1 MIWRN
6 FIRDL
11 RHTAS
16 RLISVMII
24 TMLAV
29 AVYTGLSGIPYNVDL
44 ICDGYF
50 DAQNLAD
57 YWITGIYLDQADCRL
72 LAQLSGVTGVQP
84 RVVADGE
91 KRGDSSITLELYGV
105 SANPTIN
112 MPLLSAG
119 TMPSSSREVLL
130 SELFAQAQ
138 GIR

>member
-57 YWITGIYLDQADCRL
+57 YWITGIYLDQADCRK
-72 LAQLSGVTGVQP
+72 LAQLSGVTRGTAPCGGRRGEAGGQLHNPGALRCVRQSYHQHAPPVGGNHALQQP
-84 RVVADGE
+84 GGA
-91 KRGDSSITLELYGV
+91 
-105 SANPTIN
+105 
-112 MPLLSAG
+112 
-119 TMPSSSREVLL
+119 
-130 SELFAQAQ
+130 AQ
-138 GIR
+138 